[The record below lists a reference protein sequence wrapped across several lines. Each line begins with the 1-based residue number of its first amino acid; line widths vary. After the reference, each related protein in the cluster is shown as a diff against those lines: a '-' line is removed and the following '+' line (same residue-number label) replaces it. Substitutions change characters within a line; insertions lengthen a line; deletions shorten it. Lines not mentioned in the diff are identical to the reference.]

1 MDGQLTIQG
10 IITTSARQAGFPTP
24 LSSTAEQIY
33 LAALAQGY
41 ASKDD
46 SAMVR
51 QYYPTPIAN
60 VSANTETDTDSAFQ
74 LILDLQLGINLVATA
89 EAIGFARHLQTD
101 FAQFY
106 DLVSNA
112 AGGSRVFNEHAQ
124 EMKDGLGEAGS
135 TGETL
140 DEVITRLKRVVQK
153 ARDMHVPLHLGNAA
167 LNVLL
172 LARRRVDKAMPS
184 TGVVRVFS

>member
-1 MDGQLTIQG
+1 MVQG
-10 IITTSARQAGFPTP
+10 IITTSARQANFPTP

-33 LAALAQGY
+33 LAALSQGY

-51 QYYPTPIAN
+51 QYFPTPIAD
-60 VSANTETDTDSAFQ
+60 VASPADIDTESAFQ
-74 LILDLQLGINLVATA
+74 LVLDLSLGINLVAAA
-89 EAIGFARHLQTD
+89 EAIGFALHLQTD
-101 FAQFY
+101 FPQFY

-112 AGGSRVFNEHAQ
+112 AGGSRVFNEHAN
-124 EMKDGLGEAGS
+124 EMRDGLGEKGT

-140 DEVITRLKRVVQK
+140 DEAIARLEKVVQK

-167 LNVLL
+167 LSVLL
-172 LARRRVDKAMPS
+172 LARRRVDGGVPS